1 MHDYVTDLLHENAY
15 ENARLTD
22 LLHENTRLTD
32 LFYENTRLTDLLHE
46 NAYENTYENTTII
59 KRLKIGSKSGKD
71 YHTTFF
77 QPSHTQNAT
86 LRKLHDLLAS
96 RFGAC

>member
-1 MHDYVTDLLHENAY
+1 MLVKPSIRKETSSENRHENTYENAY
-15 ENARLTD
+15 ENT
-22 LLHENTRLTD
+22 H
-32 LFYENTRLTDLLHE
+32 ENTRLTDLLHE
-46 NAYENTYENTTII
+46 NTYENAYENTTII